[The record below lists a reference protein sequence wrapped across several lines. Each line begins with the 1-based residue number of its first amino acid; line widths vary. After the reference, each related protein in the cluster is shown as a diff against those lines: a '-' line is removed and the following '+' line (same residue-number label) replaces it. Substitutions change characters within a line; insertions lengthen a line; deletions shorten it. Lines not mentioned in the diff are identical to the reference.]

1 MAAHSGNFAWE
12 IPWTEDPA
20 GLQSTESQRV
30 RRNEATNTLT
40 LSQRRKAGIVV
51 PDLAAKV
58 RSFVQHRRADAA

>member
-40 LSQRRKAGIVV
+40 LSQRRNAGTVV
-51 PDLAAKV
+51 PDSAAKV